1 MASAPALPSADVK
14 SLMPNEQRK
23 LELPMAVN
31 QSLLPQPDSPL
42 AAQPF
47 LGKQLP
53 SSGKGEAVLW
63 SQHPSFDRRQW
74 WICCRC
80 CWKGPCTCVSSPR
93 PSWEAL
99 LPLPTPAYGVWQHL
113 YWAPLFPLTQT
124 FGLEQLGRCSSLVCV
139 SQEVNLSGRK
149 AFSGLKTWGS
159 TSFSTS

>member
-1 MASAPALPSADVK
+1 
-14 SLMPNEQRK
+14 
-23 LELPMAVN
+23 MAVN

-47 LGKQLP
+47 LGKQIPSLGRERVSFGVSIPPLTGGSGGFAVARAAAPVTLVAHGILP
-53 SSGKGEAVLW
+53 AV
-63 SQHPSFDRRQW
+63 
-74 WICCRC
+74 CCWC
-80 CWKGPCTCVSSPR
+80 CWKGPCTCVSSTR

-124 FGLEQLGRCSSLVCV
+124 FGLKQLGRCSSLVCV
-139 SQEVNLSGRK
+139 SQEVSLSGRK